1 MKTADLIPLILL
13 ELNECDKYGFELT
26 KSIENKSHGKII
38 IKQPTLYTILKKLE
52 KTKFITSYWQDSEI
66 GGKRHYYKITD
77 NGRMQV
83 ATLPSFDALINIIVN
98 SNDDNV
104 AEDDTYPA
112 TNNIETTQVIDSHG
126 NDNISI
132 MDSIMETNDL
142 SPSMP
147 IDNKVS
153 ILPSEDVFSNEHI
166 DTATE
171 MEINKANSSILKTE
185 KETTEE
191 KFATNKDVTKFIEK
205 DNNVP
210 ISNNYR
216 DNLAALVDEKSKNNS
231 LDLVDLPSYDQKY
244 EQIKYVDYID
254 IKKDDKYK
262 SAKNTAKNMLY
273 KVLSTSGYLLLL
285 LIICAIT
292 TNFTGTSALY
302 YIFLLIGIVCLIFYP
317 TIYIANYEK
326 FRLMCA
332 DGKFKNDLKKPAI
345 IMLAIELVIIIVCI
359 IVNINIGNN
368 TMTELFSIHNFANLY
383 APLLLST
390 TMFIDLLFNYIF
402 MKRLNK

>member
-26 KSIENKSHGKII
+26 KSIETKSHGKII

-83 ATLPSFDALINIIVN
+83 ATLPDFDTLINLITN
-98 SNDDNV
+98 SHD
-104 AEDDTYPA
+104 EDDADDTRPVKAPA
-112 TNNIETTQVIDSHG
+112 QENKVNNFD
-126 NDNISI
+126 DISI
-132 MDSIMETNDL
+132 MDSIIE
-142 SPSMP
+142 
-147 IDNKVS
+147 DNKSDVLQDHIENTVS
-153 ILPSEDVFSNEHI
+153 ILPSEEVFSDDHI

-191 KFATNKDVTKFIEK
+191 KFASNMDVTKFIEK
-205 DNNVP
+205 DTTVP
-210 ISNNYR
+210 ITNNYR
-216 DNLAALVDEKSKNNS
+216 DNLAALVDEKAENNS
-231 LDLVDLPSYDQKY
+231 LDLVDSPAYVQKLD
-244 EQIKYVDYID
+244 QIKYVDYVD
-254 IKKDDKYK
+254 IKKDSKYK
-262 SAKNTAKNMLY
+262 SAKKTAKNMLY

-285 LIICAIT
+285 LVICAVT
-292 TNFTGTSALY
+292 TSFTGTSALY
-302 YIFLLIGIVCLIFYP
+302 YTFLLIGIISLIFYP
-317 TIYIANYEK
+317 TLYAANYEK
-326 FRLMCA
+326 FRIMCA

-345 IMLAIELVIIIVCI
+345 IMLAIELVVIIVCI

-368 TMTELFSIHNFANLY
+368 TMSELFSARNFANLY

-402 MKRLNK
+402 MKKLNK